1 MTVLKKHAKL
11 RHLSITVS
19 ERSIDYFLKSIL
31 LNPSIKSLSLPQ
43 SKFTESSIDLLCRY
57 LVSKKSE
64 LRSLDLSQTFL
75 DPMLVFKLGEM
86 LKLNSTI
93 ETLNL
98 SSNGLN
104 SRCGIFILE
113 GLAFNNNLKSLNLS
127 YNELHDRFCRALS
140 FTLTSNATIIECDIT
155 GNPFTNEGAT
165 ELIQILSSK
174 ASFSFGDISK
184 NDSLS
189 VDIRERLRGGAFL
202 SEIEL
207 VSLRSI
213 EELNP
218 EENIEVLPWNLTN
231 SLEA

>member
-1 MTVLKKHAKL
+1 MT
-11 RHLSITVS
+11 
-19 ERSIDYFLKSIL
+19 
-31 LNPSIKSLSLPQ
+31 
-43 SKFTESSIDLLCRY
+43 SIDLLCKH
-57 LVSKKSE
+57 LVSKKTE
-64 LRSLDLSQTFL
+64 LKSLDLSQTFL

-86 LKLNSTI
+86 LKSNSTL
-93 ETLNL
+93 EALNL

-113 GLAFNNNLKSLNLS
+113 GLAFNNTLKSLNLS
-127 YNELHDRFCRALS
+127 YNELHDRFCSALS
-140 FTLTSNATIIECDIT
+140 FTLVSNSTLTECSIT
-155 GNPFTNEGAT
+155 GNPFTNAGAS

-174 ASFSFGDISK
+174 GSFCFGDISK

-202 SEIEL
+202 REIEL

-218 EENIEVLPWNLTN
+218 DENIEVLPWNLTN